1 MANRRHKRARVP
13 LKGLLLA
20 FFASGLFLLTC
31 AVALIIGGLCDA
43 WNTNLPSL
51 ENTKA
56 FDFATKSVMYAA
68 DENTKLAE
76 FQLEKRETVT
86 LDKVAPLAI
95 QATLDTE
102 DRRFYDHNGI
112 DYLGILRAITMQLT
126 GKRREGASTITQ
138 QLVRNTLLTHEA
150 QEISLKRKA
159 REAALALQLEKK
171 YSKQEILELYFN
183 TVNYGDGIYG
193 IQKAAELYFQKQA
206 SELSLPQAALLAG
219 IPQSPTRLNPKVHPK
234 AALKRRNTVLARM
247 KSAGHI
253 TQDEYDAAVAMPLEL
268 HPAEASPFQGIYAHP
283 YFTSY
288 VRDLILNHGEKY
300 HVSRASL
307 FEGGLKIYTTLDP
320 VLQQKAED
328 AYEQYFAGANANRNG
343 ALVAIEPTNAQVK
356 ALIGG
361 RNFEEQQWN
370 AAVQG
375 GRPTGSTFKMF
386 TLVTAIKQG
395 INPNTRIDC
404 SDPAINTQGGLIHN
418 FSYKG
423 YGMRSIAFAT
433 AISSNTGFYRLAQ
446 QVGAEA
452 LIETAHD
459 MGIHAKLPAFPIIT
473 LGTENVTPL
482 EMAGAYSTL
491 AAGGWQRDPVVV
503 TKIIDKNGMVI
514 FEENGEAKRALEES
528 VAGAATQ
535 VLRGVFETPGG
546 TAYGARPSNGQVVAG
561 KSGTSQNFRDN
572 WFVGYSPT
580 LVCSVWV
587 GNTDFTPLPRHIGA
601 LPLWKRFMSLALA
614 GQKPVDFP
622 ETEAPFYLEPD
633 IAPDTGRDEDE
644 LQEEIPA
651 GGTSLLPE
659 ADTAHPGGLDPRTA
673 PHVVGKSLE
682 DAMRELGSY
691 WVVKQFVPAEQPAN
705 TVFKQAWHGNVVLL
719 YIAKDVAQNAL
730 DGGAAGG
737 AGAAGAGAGTAS
749 AGTDAGGGA
758 GDDADNAGAGGTSGA
773 GSANGGTDAGGAGT
787 GGAPQNTGGA
797 GAAVAAGAEIAAGIS
812 AAASIGAGI
821 SGAR

>member
-1 MANRRHKRARVP
+1 MPNQRRKRAHVP
-13 LKGLLLA
+13 LKGLMLA
-20 FFASGLFLLTC
+20 FFASALFVLAC
-31 AVALIIGGLCDA
+31 MFASVVSSAFDA
-43 WNTNLPSL
+43 WNVNLPSL

-56 FDFATKSVMYAA
+56 FDFATKSVMYAS
-68 DENTKLAE
+68 DQSTKLAE
-76 FQLEKRETVT
+76 FQLEKRETIT
-86 LDKVAPLAI
+86 LDKVSPLAI

-102 DRRFYDHNGI
+102 DKRFYNHNGI

-126 GKRREGASTITQ
+126 GNGREGASTITQ
-138 QLVRNTLLTHEA
+138 QLVRNTLLAHEA
-150 QEISLKRKA
+150 SEISLKRKA

-193 IQKAAELYFQKQA
+193 IQKAAELYFQKSA
-206 SELSLPQAALLAG
+206 SDLSLPQAALLAG
-219 IPQSPTRLNPKVHPK
+219 IPQSPTRLNPKKHPN
-234 AALKRRNTVLARM
+234 AALKRRNIVLSRM
-247 KSAGHI
+247 KNAGHI
-253 TQDEYDAAVAMPLEL
+253 TQEEFDAAVATPLEL
-268 HPAEASPFQGIYAHP
+268 RPAQASPFQGIYAHP
-283 YFTSY
+283 YFASY
-288 VRDLILNHGEKY
+288 VRDLILNHGDKY

-307 FEGGLKIYTTLDP
+307 FEGGLTIYTTLDP
-320 VLQQKAED
+320 ALQQKAED
-328 AYEQYFAGANANRNG
+328 AYAQYFAGANPNRNG
-343 ALVAIEPTNAQVK
+343 ALVAIDPANAHVK

-361 RNFEEQQWN
+361 RNFVEQQWN

-404 SDPAINTQGGLIHN
+404 SDPAYNTQGGLIHN
-418 FSYKG
+418 FSHKG
-423 YGMRSIAFAT
+423 YGMRSIAYAT
-433 AISSNTGFYRLAQ
+433 AISSNTGFYRLAE
-446 QVGAEA
+446 QVGAQS
-452 LIETAHD
+452 LVETAHE
-459 MGIHAKLPAFPIIT
+459 MGIHAKLPAYPIIT

-482 EMAGAYSTL
+482 EMAGAYTTL

-503 TKIIDKNGMVI
+503 TKIIDKNGVVI

-614 GQKPVDFP
+614 DQKPVAFP
-622 ETEAPFYLEPD
+622 LTEAPFYLEPE
-633 IAPDTGRDEDE
+633 IAPDTGHDEDE
-644 LQEEIPA
+644 LKEEIPP

-659 ADTAHPGGLDPRTA
+659 ADREHPGGLDPRTA
-673 PHVVGKSLE
+673 PRVVGKSID

-719 YIAKDVAQNAL
+719 YIAHGVPSNAL
-730 DGGAAGG
+730 DAGAAGG
-737 AGAAGAGAGTAS
+737 AGAGNN
-749 AGTDAGGGA
+749 A
-758 GDDADNAGAGGTSGA
+758 GD
-773 GSANGGTDAGGAGT
+773 
-787 GGAPQNTGGA
+787 
-797 GAAVAAGAEIAAGIS
+797 GAARNTETARNTDDAGAEATSNAPTTP
-812 AAASIGAGI
+812 ATAVQ
-821 SGAR
+821 SGNE